1 MVFLQKILLTLVLF
15 NQWQGSGPEGG
26 FVRAIAAGSNVG
38 YAYTD
43 QGLFR
48 CGSDAVWK
56 RIETPNLNLMKEGG
70 VNQLALLGDF
80 LFACTRQH
88 GLIISMDSGVTWQNA
103 PGGIPVNAEVVGIVM
118 ANTSN
123 IFVATRNQGIWKYN
137 DSTSSFY
144 QPAGWEF
151 AGSQIA
157 AIGATQMVGG
167 YAAVAIENERI
178 IRIWRPITN
187 NNWDDTTSILN
198 ALGGKILSLGW
209 NPQASAIYVGTSEG
223 FASVSFSSLNYNHSW
238 SADVTYPERL
248 IRKIYPYLGQLFAG
262 TNKGIL
268 RGEAWSEV
276 NSGLASLDVY
286 TMDSPLLGSL
296 FAGASDGVY
305 QYNGAGWD
313 VYGNLRAQT
322 FTGLEVDP
330 QYPKTCFVT
339 SNGGGFYKSPDG
351 CLSWKRWGLAEF
363 TSGLWL
369 SSSRG
374 AGSNVFLYAGNAT
387 GIAVSKNGG
396 EEWVQHPDSLGRSVI
411 CVAASLAVPEEC
423 WFVTIQNFPTADTF
437 VVWHSTNACESGTE
451 VYDLQAEAPRDM
463 AYSPLDRKMFLL
475 TGTSLYRSNT
485 SGGVEKVP
493 TALPA
498 TNGIQLEAGGGGRL
512 FMLGSTGKIYSCS
525 NAGEVWK
532 NVPGPSTTGIVKR
545 IAADTSSSSFLV
557 AAVASGSELSVFVTS
572 DTGNTWTRI
581 AAVLPGEVQ
590 ELEAVVLGE
599 LGHVYLATPAGVSYA
614 QFQVS
619 SQPSD
624 LILTITPEAGSFQPE
639 IGANAIF
646 NLGGD
651 DISKV
656 TSWSVVVRD
665 TAGNEIF
672 SQSASSAPPA
682 LVQWDGF
689 TASGW
694 LPPSGIYTA
703 TFSGQ
708 TGQGGVSGKADA
720 SVNLIIANPPLA
732 TSTDATAGSRLLLQ
746 YPQTGGD
753 LGNLYYRSRDV
764 PELFAVSYNSAGE
777 GSFFYGQGISNS
789 RDVKTALACI
799 AMAQDGSNWHTWVD
813 VTTSG
818 QTYVLAQ
825 HSVPDYS
832 VDTVASFIQDTTIVN
847 AAIVVAADST
857 PLIALV
863 RKTSSGETGELYH
876 RSSGAWVLDTVFSVT
891 GTDAVSDID
900 AVRASDGVHVFF
912 CRGSS
917 GYDLFWNGAGT
928 LAPMDTTEGAVTLS
942 AASLGDDK
950 IYLVYTDGSGKLFFK
965 ERASNAWGT
974 ALELDRG
981 STGPASNVSCNV
993 NASGKVTVAWQ
1004 AAGAVYYN
1012 QRTGTLWGE
1021 PQLQTPLGSAFFPQ
1035 LPQCTYSSSQPLIAW
1050 TEGTSRPYF
1059 VRIVPLGESP
1069 PPDTIILTMYSPQS
1083 LTQGNVLQIDLK
1095 TQRTV
1100 DSLKVHLENIET
1112 ADEYWP
1118 GYRFPDQDSTSYDT
1132 LTATFADTSTENWP
1146 AGQYRVIAEAHLGG
1160 ISAKVEDTLEV
1171 TSVEPDTTVLVDPAE
1186 VFFLPNPAVRQG
1198 TAKIY
1203 YNLSVDATAVEIE
1216 IYTARGKNISNYET
1230 SDLGAVSAGVR
1241 KFLEIDIS
1249 GLGSDVYFF
1258 RFTATDDSLEA
1269 VTVIKPFVVVK

>member
-1 MVFLQKILLTLVLF
+1 MMVFLQKILLTLTLF
-15 NQWQGSGPEGG
+15 NQWQGSGPDGG
-26 FVRAIAAGSNVG
+26 FVRAIAAGSNAG

-48 CGSDAVWK
+48 FGSDAVWK

-70 VNQLALLGDF
+70 VNQLALLGNF

-88 GLIISMDSGVTWQNA
+88 GLIVSTDSGITWQNA
-103 PGGIPVNAEVVGIVM
+103 PGGIPANAEVVGIVM
-118 ANTSN
+118 ANTNN

-137 DSTSSFY
+137 DTTSSFY

-157 AIGATQMVGG
+157 AIGATQMGVG

-178 IRIWRPITN
+178 IRIWRPLTN
-187 NNWDDTTSILN
+187 DNWDDTASILS
-198 ALGGKILSLGW
+198 ALGGRILTLGW
-209 NPQASAIYVGTSEG
+209 NPAATAIYVGTSEG
-223 FASVSFSSLNYNHSW
+223 FASVSFNVMNYDHNW
-238 SADVTYPERL
+238 SANVTYPERL

-262 TNKGIL
+262 TNTGIL
-268 RGEAWSEV
+268 RGEAWSDV

-286 TMDSPLLGSL
+286 TIDSPPLGSL

-305 QYNGAGWD
+305 QYNGSGWS
-313 VYGNLRAQT
+313 VYGKLKAQT
-322 FTGLEVDP
+322 FTGLEIDP
-330 QYPKTCFVT
+330 LYPKTCFVT

-351 CLSWKRWGLAEF
+351 CLTWKRWGLAEF

-374 AGSNVFLYAGNAT
+374 AGSNVYLYAGNAS

-396 EEWVQHPDSLGRSVI
+396 EAWVQHPDNFGRSVI
-411 CVAASLAVPEEC
+411 YVAASLAVPEEC
-423 WFVTIQNFPTADTF
+423 WFVTKQNFPTADTF
-437 VVWHSTNACESGTE
+437 VVYHSTTACESGAE
-451 VYDLQAEAPRDM
+451 VYNLQAEVPRDM
-463 AYSPLDRKMFLL
+463 AYSPIDRKMFLL
-475 TGTSLYRSNT
+475 TGEALYRSNT
-485 SGGVEKVP
+485 TGGVDKVP

-498 TNGIQLEAGGGGRL
+498 KGIQLEAGGGGRL
-512 FMLGSTGKIYSCS
+512 FMLGESGKIYTSA
-525 NAGEVWK
+525 NAGDLWSSVQ
-532 NVPGPSTTGIVKR
+532 GPSSTGTIKR
-545 IAADTSSSSFLV
+545 IAADTSSAGFLA
-557 AAVASGSELSVFVTS
+557 AAVVSDSYVSVFFTT

-581 AAVLPGEVQ
+581 GQPIQGEVQ
-590 ELEAVVLGE
+590 GLEAVVQGE
-599 LGHVYLATPAGVSYA
+599 LGHAYLATPAGVSYG
-614 QFQVS
+614 QFTVS
-619 SQPSD
+619 TQPSD
-624 LILTITPEAGSFQPE
+624 LALTISPQTGSFQPE
-639 IGANAIF
+639 IGALAIF

-656 TSWSVVVRD
+656 TSWSVVYRD

-672 SQSASSAPPA
+672 SQSGSSEPPA
-682 LVQWDGF
+682 QVQWDGF
-689 TASGW
+689 TATGW
-694 LPPSGIYTA
+694 LPAAGIYTA

-708 TGQGGVSGKADA
+708 TGQGGASGKADA

-746 YPQTGGD
+746 YPQAGGD

-764 PELFAVSYNSAGE
+764 PELFAVSYNSEGE

-789 RDVKTALACI
+789 RDVKTALASI

-818 QTYVLAQ
+818 QTFLLVQ

-832 VDTVASFIQDTTIVN
+832 VDTVATFAQDTGIVN
-847 AAIVVAADST
+847 AAIVTAADST

-891 GTDAVSDID
+891 GTDAVTDLD
-900 AVRASDGVHVFF
+900 AVRVSDGVHVFF

-928 LAPMDTTEGAVTLS
+928 LAAQDTTAGAVTLS

-950 IYLVYTDGSGKLFFK
+950 IYLVYTDGSGKLYFK
-965 ERASNAWGT
+965 ERASNVWST

-993 NASGKVTVAWQ
+993 NTSGKVTVAWQ

-1059 VRIVPLGESP
+1059 VRIVPLGETP
-1069 PPDTIILTMYSPQS
+1069 PPDTIALSLYAPQS
-1083 LTQGNVLQIDLK
+1083 LVQGSSLEVAAK
-1095 TQRTV
+1095 TQRLV
-1100 DSLKVHLENIET
+1100 DEIKIHLQSIDSAT
-1112 ADEYWP
+1112 EYWP
-1118 GYRFPDQDSTSYDT
+1118 DYRYPSEDSASYDT
-1132 LTATFADTSTENWP
+1132 LTATFADTVTENWP